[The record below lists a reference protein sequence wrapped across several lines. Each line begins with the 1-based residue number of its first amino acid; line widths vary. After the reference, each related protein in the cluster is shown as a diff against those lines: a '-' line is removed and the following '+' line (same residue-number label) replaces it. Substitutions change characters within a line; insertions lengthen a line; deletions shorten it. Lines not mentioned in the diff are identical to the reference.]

1 MKIKIGWLVSD
12 IDWAYKNIMEHFEK
26 EMQEYEHISNSI
38 DADIVMAM
46 SLKELKQVKDKK
58 NAILHLDSK
67 RALGL

>member
-58 NAILHLDSK
+58 KTILHLDSK

>member
-46 SLKELKQVKDKK
+46 SLKELRQVKDKK
-58 NAILHLDSK
+58 MTILHLDSK

>member
-46 SLKELKQVKDKK
+46 SLKELRQVKDKK
-58 NAILHLDSK
+58 KTILHLDSK

>member
-1 MKIKIGWLVSD
+1 MKIKIGWLVGD
-12 IDWAYKNIMEHFEK
+12 ENWAYKNIMEHFEK
-26 EMQEYEHISNSI
+26 KMQEYEHISNSI